1 MQVQSNGS
9 FVKFNHLIISLV
21 GEQGPGEVRGLEG
34 EEVDAPA
41 LVLWVAQVPGVEIIG
56 TKAAGSEMM
65 QEGVV
70 SYGCTLPIQ
79 RPACIPCLVPAFD
92 KTIGMSVVGSL
103 SWVDIIQFAALEPL
117 AVVLVAGQRSGP
129 YACSKPTSWKK

>member
-1 MQVQSNGS
+1 MR
-9 FVKFNHLIISLV
+9 FTHLIISLV

-56 TKAAGSEMM
+56 AKAAGSEMM

-70 SYGCTLPIQ
+70 RYGCTLPIQ

-92 KTIGMSVVGSL
+92 KTIGMSVIGSL
-103 SWVDIIQFAALEPL
+103 SWVDIIQFVAIESL
-117 AVVLVAGQRSGP
+117 AVVLVAGQTNGGP
-129 YACSKPTSWKK
+129 AFNKHRSWKR